1 MAMTDYERGGTAPG
15 LLNGYKLQCKCI
27 MDFQIILVT
36 GGPGFIGTSP
46 LRELESYSGNCFGAR
61 SAHSPDNLKKRA
73 VN

>member
-46 LRELESYSGNCFGAR
+46 LRELESCRWNCLGVWFT
-61 SAHSPDNLKKRA
+61 HTHENLK
-73 VN
+73 